1 MWKIQSSISHLLMT
15 LWPPMWPQGDHT
27 QDIETL
33 LSSFFH
39 PEISFSLS
47 LRVLNISFLW
57 VLNISFLRVLNISWS
72 TGGWIYGQLSMAS
85 QQLSSLWGRRDIPP
99 VDRKWLPMQMLRP
112 DYTNPCDRPLY
123 VQIFVQI
130 THIYALCTHTARA
143 YTKYSFHL
151 ISNRWQNY
159 HWADIYG
166 THAIFFHYRLFA
178 GWIKRPSN
186 PNIPYS
192 LTLKNYICVK
202 VSTLVKS
209 NGSPEK

>member
-33 LSSFFH
+33 LSSFFQV
-39 PEISFSLS
+39 PSWNIFLS
-47 LRVLNISFLW
+47 LWVLNISFLW
-57 VLNISFLRVLNISWS
+57 VSNIFFLRVLNISWS

-123 VQIFVQI
+123 VQIYVQI
-130 THIYALCTHTARA
+130 TYMYVCIVYAYGQSLYKVLLSFDQQSMAELSLSRYIWHTRHILP
-143 YTKYSFHL
+143 L
-151 ISNRWQNY
+151 
-159 HWADIYG
+159 
-166 THAIFFHYRLFA
+166 
-178 GWIKRPSN
+178 
-186 PNIPYS
+186 
-192 LTLKNYICVK
+192 
-202 VSTLVKS
+202 
-209 NGSPEK
+209 